1 MNLHH
6 LVGISGSVREGS
18 FNTIILNSLA
28 KRLTGT
34 ATMDIISMGDLP
46 HYSEDIDVGEGPASV
61 AAFRSAI
68 TRADGVI
75 IATPEY
81 NHGIPGSLKNA
92 PRLGVAT
99 LWRERRLP
107 ERTCSPSLR
116 PPVQSAA
123 RGRNAQLN
131 ETLASIAARVV
142 LRPQSVVAGVNKKIV
157 DGDFVDE
164 AVMTFLLAGG
174 RRRCCAMSD
183 HRASPTARQPKKRDA
198 IRIVPPPHQRQW
210 SALPSSDGDGAH
222 NRLTNGGPSAGNQQ
236 VAFRN
241 RSVTQSVRIALA
253 IRSAR
258 IKDGE
263 VHGARRSLPG

>member
-28 KRLTGT
+28 KRLTAT

-92 PRLGVAT
+92 LDWASRPYGRAALTGKDVFT
-99 LWRERRLP
+99 I
-107 ERTCSPSLR
+107 TSSPGS
-116 PPVQSAA
+116 VGGA
-123 RGRNAQLN
+123 RAHAQLN

-164 AVMTFLLAGG
+164 AVMTFLLAGVG
-174 RRRCCAMSD
+174 DLLRNVG
-183 HRASPTARQPKKRDA
+183 SPR
-198 IRIVPPPHQRQW
+198 
-210 SALPSSDGDGAH
+210 
-222 NRLTNGGPSAGNQQ
+222 
-236 VAFRN
+236 VADRE
-241 RSVTQSVRIALA
+241 AA
-253 IRSAR
+253 
-258 IKDGE
+258 
-263 VHGARRSLPG
+263 